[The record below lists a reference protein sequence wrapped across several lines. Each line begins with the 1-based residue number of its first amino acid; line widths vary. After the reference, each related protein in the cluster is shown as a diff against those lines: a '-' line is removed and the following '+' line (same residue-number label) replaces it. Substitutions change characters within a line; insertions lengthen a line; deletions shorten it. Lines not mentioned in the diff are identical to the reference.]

1 MNNAKLIANRYSIDK
16 CIGNGTFGNVYKGQN
31 NKNNE
36 YVAIKLEDKRTS
48 YRLLKRETSI
58 LKYLYEH
65 QCRFIP
71 CVFWFGEIGDSMGL
85 IMTYYEGSLNDYI
98 NTKDITENKRNAI
111 MIQCIRILES
121 VHTNFVIHRDI
132 KPQNFMLKNGELY
145 LIDFGL
151 ATFYVDE
158 NRMHT
163 SNSIN
168 GQIAGTPKYISHF
181 IHDGDTPSRRDDII
195 SLGYMYIF
203 LYAHELPWDS
213 VYNDDTHDATYT
225 SEIHTL
231 HTKNIQR
238 KQMKSIEN
246 IVTVCELINDRI
258 PVFIKNSYNIEYIV
272 EPNYDFLCSIFAAN
286 NKINI

>member
-1 MNNAKLIANRYSIDK
+1 MNNAILIANKYCIEK
-16 CIGNGTFGNVYKGQN
+16 CIGSGTFGNVYKG
-31 NKNNE
+31 KNQKSQE

-48 YRLLKRETSI
+48 YKLLKRETSI
-58 LKYLYEH
+58 LKYLYEQ

-71 CVFWFGEIGDSMGL
+71 SVFWFGDLGDSMGL
-85 IMTYYEGSLNDYI
+85 IMTYYEGSLSDYI
-98 NTKDITENKRNAI
+98 NTKTVTENKINNI

-121 VHTNFVIHRDI
+121 VHNSLVIHRDI
-132 KPQNFMLKNGELY
+132 KPHNFMLKNGEIY

-151 ATFYVDE
+151 ATFYVDD
-158 NRMHT
+158 NRMHI

-168 GQIAGTPKYISHF
+168 EQITGTPKYISQF
-181 IHDGDTPSRRDDII
+181 IHDGNTPSRRDDII

-213 VYNDDTHDATYT
+213 VYNDDTHDPKYT

-238 KQMKSIEN
+238 NQMKSIDN
-246 IVTVCELINDRI
+246 IFKVCGNINERI
-258 PVFIKNSYNIEYIV
+258 PVFFKNCYNIEYIE
-272 EPNYDFLCSIFAAN
+272 EPKYDFICSIFAAN
-286 NKINI
+286 NTINI